1 MTEPQDHADPAGPA
15 ALEAMAHAMANY
27 YARRATVY
35 ERVYHRPERQ
45 PELRALEARVGETF
59 ARRRVLE
66 VAAGTGWWTMPGA
79 AQARHWL
86 ATDLQDET
94 LAVLRAKQPPPA
106 VQTAVADAY
115 DLPHDLAFDTA
126 GQARFD
132 AAFAGCWWS
141 HVPRPQLAPWLAS
154 LHALLPDG
162 AVVMMLDNAWSDRY
176 STPLHRTDADGNTFQ
191 WRELD
196 DGSRHEVVKNFP
208 TPDEAAAALGPRA
221 YDVQWT
227 AGEHYWVLQYRLG

>member
-1 MTEPQDHADPAGPA
+1 MTPSQSQAEPAGPA
-15 ALEAMAHAMANY
+15 ALEAMAQY

-35 ERVYHRPERQ
+35 ERVYHRAERQ
-45 PELRALEARVGETF
+45 PELRALEARVAHTF
-59 ARRRVLE
+59 AGRRVLE
-66 VAAGTGWWTMPGA
+66 VAAGTGWWTVPGA

-86 ATDLQDET
+86 ATDRQDET

-106 VQTAVADAY
+106 VQTMVADAY
-115 DLPHDLAFDTA
+115 ELSSDLAHTLAFDPA
-126 GQARFD
+126 GHARFN

-141 HVPRPQLAPWLAS
+141 HVPRPRLADWLAS

-162 AVVMMLDNAWSDRY
+162 AVVMMLDNAWSERW
-176 STPLHRTDADGNTFQ
+176 STPLHRCDADGNTYQ

-208 TPDEAAAALGPRA
+208 TPEEATGALGPRA
-221 YDVQWT
+221 HDVQWT